1 MIFDFWFL
9 SYTTLYM
16 TIIFDEDKQGAQIDT
31 LRKKEEEELA
41 QILSKKYG
49 VDYVDLSGI
58 TINTDALRLI
68 PEDRARATKCATFK
82 MVGKILSIAV
92 QSPNKEDVK
101 KIIKEF
107 EEKSYR
113 VNIYMVS
120 MASLDKAWGRYKD
133 LSFAMATKAGSLDIS
148 SEEIQ
153 DLSSK
158 VKTIADIQKLVD
170 ETIAVKRVY
179 RVSKIIGIIMAGA
192 ISLKASDI
200 HVEPEEKVT
209 RLRYRLDGVLVDI
222 INFDNETY
230 DLLISRIKLLSNLKL
245 NIKQNA
251 QDGRFSVKLQD
262 QEIEIRTSILP
273 GAYGES
279 IVMRVLNPDAIST
292 PLEELGIPEKLL
304 KIFTHEMS
312 KPSGL
317 ILTTGPTG
325 SGKTTTLYAFLKKVY
340 EPGVK
345 VITIE
350 DPIEYHLEGIVQTQV
365 EAEKGY
371 TFAAGLRST
380 LRQDPDVI
388 LVGEIR
394 DAETA
399 EIAMHASLTGHLVFS
414 TLHTNNAAGAF
425 TRLIDL
431 GINPKIL
438 TSGISVSIAQR
449 LIRKVCNG
457 CAKKVQIPEDKKKII
472 TYHIANIRRKGENV
486 LQETEVFEA
495 NKTGCELCNGTGYK
509 GRVAVYEA
517 IIIDKPVEEVVFQN
531 PSDRE
536 IAKAADHQNIL
547 DLQEDGV
554 QKVLNGISTIDEL
567 ERVIDIAPDA
577 EEFVSEVTA

>member
-1 MIFDFWFL
+1 MPIQ
-9 SYTTLYM
+9 
-16 TIIFDEDKQGAQIDT
+16 FDEDKQDQQVEL
-31 LRKKEEEELA
+31 LRKKDEEQLA
-41 QILSKKYG
+41 QMLSKKYG
-49 VDYVDLSGI
+49 VDYVDLAGI

-68 PEDRARATKCATFK
+68 PEDIARASKSATFK
-82 MVGKILSIAV
+82 MIGKILSIAV

-107 EEKSYR
+107 EEKGYR

-120 MASLDKAWGRYKD
+120 LASLEKAWSRYKD
-133 LSFAMATKAGSLDIS
+133 LSFAIATKAGSLDIS
-148 SEEIQ
+148 SDEILA
-153 DLSSK
+153 LSAK

-170 ETIAVKRVY
+170 DTIAIKRVY
-179 RVSKIIGIIMAGA
+179 RISKIIGIIMAGG

-200 HVEPEEKVT
+200 HIEPEEKQT

-222 INFDNETY
+222 IDFDSETY
-230 DLLISRIKLLSNLKL
+230 QMVLSRIKLLSNLKL
-245 NIKQNA
+245 NKTQNA
-251 QDGRFSVKLQD
+251 QDGRFSVRLQD
-262 QEIEIRTSILP
+262 KDIEIRTSLLP

-279 IVMRVLNPDAIST
+279 IVMRLLNPDSISAT
-292 PLEELGIPEKLL
+292 LEELGIPDKLM
-304 KIFTHEMS
+304 KIFTKEMS

-345 VITIE
+345 IITIE

-371 TFAAGLRST
+371 TFASGLRST

-399 EIAMHASLTGHLVFS
+399 EIAIHASLTGHLVFS

-438 TSGISVSIAQR
+438 TSGMSVSIAQR
-449 LIRKVCNG
+449 LIRKICSG
-457 CAKKVQIPEDKKKII
+457 CAIKTAIPENKKKII
-472 TYHIANIRRKGENV
+472 AYHVANIVRKGEKV
-486 LQETEVFEA
+486 LQETEVYEA
-495 NKTGCELCNGTGYK
+495 NEKGCAICNGTGYK

-517 IIIDKPVEEVVFQN
+517 IMIDKAIEQIVYEN

-536 IAKAADHQNIL
+536 IAKVAEHQNIL
-547 DLQEDGV
+547 NLQEDGI

-567 ERVIDIAPDA
+567 ERVIDITPDTD
-577 EEFVSEVTA
+577 EFVSEVTS

>member
-1 MIFDFWFL
+1 
-9 SYTTLYM
+9 M
-16 TIIFDEDKQGAQIDT
+16 TIKFDEDKQGAQIDT

-41 QILSKKYG
+41 SILSKKYG
-49 VDYVDLSGI
+49 VEYIDLSGI
-58 TINTDALRLI
+58 TINTDALRLV
-68 PEDRARATKCATFK
+68 PEDRARAAGIATFK
-82 MVGKILSIAV
+82 MIGKVVSIAV

-101 KIIKEF
+101 KIIREL
-107 EEKSYR
+107 EEKEYR

-120 MASLDKAWGRYKD
+120 VASLDKAWSRYKD
-133 LSFAMATKAGSLDIS
+133 LSFAMATKAGSLDIA

-153 DLSSK
+153 DLIGK

-170 ETIAVKRVY
+170 DTIAVKRVY
-179 RVSKIIGIIMAGA
+179 RVSKIIGIMMAGA
-192 ISLKASDI
+192 IALDASDI
-200 HVEPEEKVT
+200 HIEPEEKVT

-222 INFDNETY
+222 INFDNDTY
-230 DLLISRIKLLSNLKL
+230 DLITSRIKLLSNLKL

-251 QDGRFSVKLQD
+251 QDGRFSVKLQN
-262 QEIEIRTSILP
+262 QEIEIRTSVLP

-279 IVMRVLNPDAIST
+279 IVMRVLNPDSIST
-292 PLEELGIPEKLL
+292 PLEDLGIPEKLM
-304 KIFTHEMS
+304 KIFIERMS

-325 SGKTTTLYAFLKKVY
+325 SGKTTTLYAFVRKVY

-350 DPIEYHLEGIVQTQV
+350 DPIEYHLDGIVQTQV
-365 EAEKGY
+365 ETEKGY
-371 TFAAGLRST
+371 TFAEGLRST

-449 LIRKVCNG
+449 LIRKVCSG
-457 CAKKVQIPEDKKKII
+457 CGIKVKIPDNKKKII
-472 TYHIANIRRKGENV
+472 EYHVANIMRKGEKV
-486 LQETEVFEA
+486 LQAEEVFEA
-495 NKTGCELCNGTGYK
+495 KSGGCELCNGTGYK

-517 IIIDKPVEEVVFQN
+517 IIIDKAVENIVFQN

-547 DLQEDGV
+547 TLQEDGI
-554 QKVLNGISTIDEL
+554 QKVLNGVSTIDEL
-567 ERVIDIAPDA
+567 ERVIDITPDA
-577 EEFVSEVTA
+577 DEFVSEVTG

>member
-1 MIFDFWFL
+1 
-9 SYTTLYM
+9 M
-16 TIIFDEDKQGAQIDT
+16 TIIFDEDKQGSQIES

-41 QILSKKYG
+41 QILSRKYG
-49 VDYVDLSGI
+49 VEYVDLSGI

-101 KIIKEF
+101 KLIKEL
-107 EEKSYR
+107 EEKEYR
-113 VNIYMVS
+113 VNVYMVS
-120 MASLDKAWGRYKD
+120 LASLEKAWDRYKD

-148 SEEIQ
+148 SDEIQ

-170 ETIAVKRVY
+170 DTIAVKRVY

-192 ISLKASDI
+192 ISLGASDI
-200 HVEPEEKVT
+200 HIEPEEKIT

-230 DLLISRIKLLSNLKL
+230 ELLISRIKLLSNLKL
-245 NIKQNA
+245 NIKENA
-251 QDGRFSVKLQD
+251 QDGRFSVKLEKA
-262 QEIEIRTSILP
+262 EIEIRTSILP

-279 IVMRVLNPDAIST
+279 IVMRVLNPDSIST

-325 SGKTTTLYAFLKKVY
+325 SGKTTTLYAFVRKVY

-449 LIRKVCNG
+449 LIRKVCTG
-457 CAKKVQIPEDKKKII
+457 CAKRVPIPEDKKKII
-472 TYHIANIRRKGENV
+472 AYHSANIRRKGETV
-486 LQETEVFEA
+486 LQEVEVFEA
-495 NKTGCELCNGTGYK
+495 TKDGCELCNGTGYK

-517 IIIDKPVEEVVFQN
+517 IVIDKAVEQVVYEN

-547 DLQEDGV
+547 NLQEDGI

-567 ERVIDIAPDA
+567 ERVIDITPDT
-577 EEFVSEVTA
+577 EEFVSEVTV

>member
-1 MIFDFWFL
+1 
-9 SYTTLYM
+9 M
-16 TIIFDEDKQGAQIDT
+16 TIIFDEDKQGSQIDT

-49 VDYVDLSGI
+49 VEYVDLSGI

-101 KIIKEF
+101 KLIKEL
-107 EEKSYR
+107 EEKEYH

-153 DLSSK
+153 ALRDK

-200 HVEPEEKVT
+200 HIEPEEKVT

-230 DLLISRIKLLSNLKL
+230 ELLISRIKLLSNLKL

-251 QDGRFSVKLQD
+251 QDGRFSVKLPDQD
-262 QEIEIRTSILP
+262 IEIRTSLLP

-279 IVMRVLNPDAIST
+279 IVMRVLNPDSISA

-365 EAEKGY
+365 ETEKGY

-449 LIRKVCNG
+449 LIRKVCSG
-457 CAKKVQIPEDKKKII
+457 CAKKVSIPEDKKKIFD
-472 TYHIANIRRKGENV
+472 YHIANIRRKGENV

-495 NKTGCELCNGTGYK
+495 SKTGCELCNGTGYK

-547 DLQEDGV
+547 NLQEDGV
-554 QKVLNGISTIDEL
+554 QKVLNGVSTIDEL
-567 ERVIDIAPDA
+567 ERVIDITPDA
-577 EEFVSEVTA
+577 EEFISEKTS

>member
-1 MIFDFWFL
+1 
-9 SYTTLYM
+9 M
-16 TIIFDEDKQGAQIDT
+16 TIRFDEDKQVSQIET

-41 QILSKKYG
+41 RILSRKYG
-49 VDYVDLSGI
+49 IEYIDLSGI

-68 PEDRARATKCATFK
+68 PEERARTTGTAPFK
-82 MVGKILSIAV
+82 LVGKILSIAV
-92 QSPNKEDVK
+92 QSPNKEVTK
-101 KIIKEF
+101 KVIKEL
-107 EEKSYR
+107 ESKDYK
-113 VNIYMVS
+113 VDVYMVS
-120 MASLDKAWGRYKD
+120 VASLEKAWGRYKD

-148 SEEIQ
+148 SEEIET
-153 DLSSK
+153 LSEK
-158 VKTIADIQKLVD
+158 VKNINDIQLLVD
-170 ETIAVKRVY
+170 DTIAVKRVY

-200 HVEPEEKVT
+200 HIEPEEKVT

-245 NIKQNA
+245 NIKQNT
-251 QDGRFSVKLQD
+251 QDGRFSVKLSK

-279 IVMRVLNPDAIST
+279 VVMRILNPDSISS
-292 PLEELGIPEKLL
+292 PLEDLGIPEKLM
-304 KIFTHEMS
+304 KIFSQQIT

-325 SGKTTTLYAFLKKVY
+325 SGKTTTLYAFLRKVY

-365 EAEKGY
+365 EVEKGY

-449 LIRKVCNG
+449 LIRKVCSG
-457 CAKKVQIPEDKKKII
+457 CAIKVSIPEDKKKILD
-472 TYHIANIRRKGENV
+472 YHITNIRKKGETV
-486 LQETEVFEA
+486 LQDTEVFEA
-495 NKTGCELCNGTGYK
+495 NKDGCDLCNHTGYK

-517 IIIDKPVEEVVFQN
+517 IIIDKAVEQIVYEN

-536 IAKAADHQNIL
+536 IAKAAEHQNIL
-547 DLQEDGV
+547 NLQEDGV
-554 QKVLNGISTIDEL
+554 QKVLNGVSTIDEL
-567 ERVIDIAPDA
+567 ERVIDITPPSD
-577 EEFVSEVTA
+577 EFVS

>member
-1 MIFDFWFL
+1 MSIQ
-9 SYTTLYM
+9 
-16 TIIFDEDKQGAQIDT
+16 FDEDKQDQQVDL
-31 LRKKEEEELA
+31 LRRKDEEQLA
-41 QILSKKYG
+41 QMLSKKYG
-49 VDYVDLSGI
+49 VDYVDLAGI

-68 PEDRARATKCATFK
+68 TEDVARSTKTAAFK
-82 MVGKILSIAV
+82 MIGRILSIAV
-92 QSPNKEDVK
+92 QSPNKEDSK
-101 KIIKEF
+101 KIIKEL
-107 EEKSYR
+107 EEKGYK
-113 VNIYMVS
+113 VNVYMVS
-120 MASLDKAWGRYKD
+120 LASLEKAWGRYKD

-148 SEEIQ
+148 SDEILA
-153 DLSSK
+153 LSAK
-158 VKTIADIQKLVD
+158 VKTIADIQALVD
-170 ETIAVKRVY
+170 DTIAIKRVY
-179 RVSKIIGIIMAGA
+179 RISKIIGIMMAGA
-192 ISLKASDI
+192 ISLNASDI
-200 HVEPEEKVT
+200 HIEPEEKQT

-222 INFDNETY
+222 IDFDSETY
-230 DLLISRIKLLSNLKL
+230 EMMLSRIKLLSNLKL
-245 NIKQNA
+245 NKKQNA

-262 QEIEIRTSILP
+262 KEIEIRTSLLP

-279 IVMRVLNPDAIST
+279 IVMRLLNPDSISA
-292 PLEELGIPEKLL
+292 PLEELGIPDKLM
-304 KIFTHEMS
+304 KIFVHEMS

-350 DPIEYHLEGIVQTQV
+350 DPIEYHIEGIVQTQV

-371 TFAAGLRST
+371 TFASGLRST

-399 EIAMHASLTGHLVFS
+399 EIAIHASLTGHLVFS

-449 LIRKVCNG
+449 LIRKVCSG
-457 CAKKVQIPEDKKKII
+457 CAVKTTIPDDKKKIFA
-472 TYHIANIRRKGENV
+472 YHIANIRRKGENV
-486 LQETEVFEA
+486 LQELEVYKA
-495 NKTGCELCNGTGYK
+495 NEKGCTLCNGTGYK

-517 IIIDKPVEEVVFQN
+517 IIIDKAVEQIVYEN

-547 DLQEDGV
+547 NLQEDGV
-554 QKVLNGISTIDEL
+554 QKVLNGISTIEEL
-567 ERVIDIAPDA
+567 ERVIDITPDTD
-577 EEFVSEVTA
+577 EFVSEVTS